1 MKKLVLIM
9 TLLPSFVLLAQD
21 NEENIGIWPEDV
33 CSLIMQGVGG
43 YLSASDS
50 ARKTGMKKAL
60 SSWFALRLTT
70 LPFMTQSVRIDL
82 PSLPFSLLI

>member
-21 NEENIGIWPEDV
+21 NEENIDIWLGDV
-33 CSLIMQGVGG
+33 CGLIMQGVGG

-50 ARKTGMKKAL
+50 TRKNGDEEGAQQL
-60 SSWFALRLTT
+60 
-70 LPFMTQSVRIDL
+70 VRVAADYATIYDAVCKD
-82 PSLPFSLLI
+82 